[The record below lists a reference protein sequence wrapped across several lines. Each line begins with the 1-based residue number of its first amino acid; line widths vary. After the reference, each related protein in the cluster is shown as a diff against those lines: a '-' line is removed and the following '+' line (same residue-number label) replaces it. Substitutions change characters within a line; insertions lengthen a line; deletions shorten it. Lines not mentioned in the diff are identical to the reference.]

1 MTRQAFGRRFAVGA
15 IVGAVL
21 AGAAPSA
28 EAQRWG
34 RPRPPS
40 AGACFYQDANFD
52 GDWFCVG
59 VGDAYDQMPDGLND
73 RISSI
78 RVFGNAEVMV
88 FRDPGLNGRST
99 RFSDDQSNL
108 QFQNWNDTISSLMVR
123 RRGGSSGSG
132 WGGGDPDRI
141 IRRAYQDLLDREPD
155 QNGLREYRRRMI
167 DDGWS
172 EAQVREAIRR
182 SPEYR
187 ERNTMVTRAR
197 AEEIVRRAYQSTL
210 GREPDPAAASWVT
223 EVIRNRWTQADLER
237 ELRKTPEYRN
247 RRPPP

>member
-1 MTRQAFGRRFAVGA
+1 MVGLLIGGTAVS
-15 IVGAVL
+15 V
-21 AGAAPSA
+21 

-59 VGDAYDQMPDGLND
+59 LGDAHDQMPDGLND
-73 RISSI
+73 RVSSI
-78 RVFGNAEVMV
+78 RVFGNAEVTV
-88 FRDPGLNGRST
+88 FRDPGLSGRST
-99 RFSDDQSNL
+99 RFSEDQSNL

-123 RRGGSSGSG
+123 RRGGSS
-132 WGGGDPDRI
+132 GGGDPDRI

-172 EAQVREAIRR
+172 ETQVRDAIRR

-187 ERNTMVTRAR
+187 QRNMMTRAR
-197 AEEIVRRAYQSTL
+197 AEDIVRRAYQSTL

-247 RRPPP
+247 RRPPR